1 MSKLEFP
8 PIFSLKGIT
17 HLSVAFIRP
26 KKIFIFFHF
35 IWNSA
40 SITICNF
47 ITLIFKFKF
56 WNFNPKTCIFLTQM
70 FYLFNQ
76 MLFRIFIYK
85 NLKTKANNNMW
96 PLNRE
101 FCQWNN
107 CCLIYNWPVIYFCS
121 KLFYRKNLPPWNAH
135 IYVIL
140 FDCIFFLFN
149 DMFLYSIFGC
159 S

>member
-1 MSKLEFP
+1 
-8 PIFSLKGIT
+8 
-17 HLSVAFIRP
+17 
-26 KKIFIFFHF
+26 
-35 IWNSA
+35 
-40 SITICNF
+40 
-47 ITLIFKFKF
+47 
-56 WNFNPKTCIFLTQM
+56 M

-135 IYVIL
+135 IYVFL
-140 FDCIFFLFN
+140 FDCIFSCSMICFCIAFFDVHRLDCRVLSFVSLPLLSSFYFFVLQPMYTVFDCQQQALWFFHLFL
-149 DMFLYSIFGC
+149 SIII
-159 S
+159 